1 MLPFSSYAVFS
12 QMEPGMERETS
23 IDLVVEVEEPKGSAE
38 ELSKVKDVLG
48 SFQTS
53 FKTSGASRSANV
65 RNGASLINGTTLY
78 PGEEFS
84 TYEAVAP
91 FSEANGYYMAGSYL
105 NGQGGRQSWRWYLSG
120 IYDPL

>member
-1 MLPFSSYAVFS
+1 MVLSLIHILCSFFTDGTWNG
-12 QMEPGMERETS
+12 EETS

-65 RNGASLINGTTLY
+65 RNLSLIHICT
-78 PGEEFS
+78 
-84 TYEAVAP
+84 
-91 FSEANGYYMAGSYL
+91 
-105 NGQGGRQSWRWYLSG
+105 
-120 IYDPL
+120 